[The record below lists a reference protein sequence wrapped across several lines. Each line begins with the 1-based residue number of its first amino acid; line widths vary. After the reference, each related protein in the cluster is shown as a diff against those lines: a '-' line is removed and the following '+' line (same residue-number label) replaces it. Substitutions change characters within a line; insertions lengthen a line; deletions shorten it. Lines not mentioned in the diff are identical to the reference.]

1 MFLWVIKPTKKT
13 TTNVQISV
21 VNCKLKYLTLLQ
33 ILNFKITNYTD
44 KCYIDYHTSIY
55 IHYITWSWYN
65 GFWCFP
71 CDPYFWT
78 ELIYSVGRTLLV
90 LIPLLFQLKIGLRDQ
105 CEYVNESGK
114 HCSHE
119 KILVLLTSSLC
130 FSMSLTHITFYSEI
144 VFIYNA
150 SKLIIHQYACM
161 LVHQR
166 HYWLYLKQEMFIWE
180 WLTCL
185 CCFFFS
191 DIPRIPDTS
200 HPPLESSRYP
210 LRDVGTS
217 LYLYACMFISISVSY
232 WY

>member
-1 MFLWVIKPTKKT
+1 MNLKSLIIL
-13 TTNVQISV
+13 ISV
-21 VNCKLKYLTLLQ
+21 TY
-33 ILNFKITNYTD
+33 
-44 KCYIDYHTSIY
+44 YHTSIL
-55 IHYITWSWYN
+55 YITWSWYN

-90 LIPLLFQLKIGLRDQ
+90 LIPLLFKIMIGLRDQ
-105 CEYVNESGK
+105 CEFVNESGK

-119 KILVLLTSSLC
+119 KILILLTSSLC
-130 FSMSLTHITFYSEI
+130 FPMSLTHISLWKFLFTMLCST
-144 VFIYNA
+144 
-150 SKLIIHQYACM
+150 SKLILHQYACM

-166 HYWLYLKQEMFIWE
+166 HYWLYLKQEMLMWE
-180 WLTCL
+180 WVTCL

-210 LRDVGTS
+210 LREVGTS
-217 LYLYACMFISISVSY
+217 LYLYVCIFLSISGSY
-232 WY
+232 LY